1 MEDIRVYD
9 FEFHLLHIE
18 HNFISANWS
27 LKYNSIG
34 TFEGHFPLK
43 SGIVPVVMNNRYL
56 VLVQGEKQAIVTGVQ
71 AESDFIIYGRTVNWL
86 LSKRTVAKFKT
97 EVLTDTKLSTI
108 AEHVLNESFISNENP
123 VNNMELANTFNFDIG
138 RFWRNTR
145 NTAYDVIHDLCVR
158 ANHSGHELKFDHKNE
173 TWILHLYQGKEL
185 QLMVSEANRN
195 ANSITFTR
203 DCLDFA
209 TDGWYERAMVDKG
222 EWDAS
227 NNSPRI
233 DFKTPDTSRMYEYY
247 RVSVD
252 GTQVDRYQK
261 EVKYK
266 SGDFILCGADGYFNK
281 VTEIN
286 PVWERISNSELK
298 GIYRWEEKLTGTT
311 PTEAWDNLAK
321 KKINEDLS
329 AELQKMKYGEDYN
342 LGDMVRVQMKCGDSL
357 FTYKK
362 RIAEISVGYENN
374 LKTIQP
380 LFSDDEQ
387 EIVQETEQEIEQE
400 V

>member
-9 FEFHLLHIE
+9 FEFNLLHIE
-18 HNFISANWS
+18 HDFVSANWS
-27 LKYNSIG
+27 LKYNNIG

-43 SGIVPVVMNNRYL
+43 SGIVPVIMNNRYL
-56 VLVQGEKQAIVTGVQ
+56 VIIQGDKQAIVTGVQ
-71 AESDFIIYGRTVNWL
+71 AESDFAIYGRTVNWL
-86 LSKRTVAKFKT
+86 LTKRTVAKFKT
-97 EVLTDTKLSTI
+97 EDLKGTTLPKI
-108 AEHVLNESFISNENP
+108 AGHVLEESFIINENYP
-123 VNNMELANTFNFDIG
+123 VKDMKLEWTVDFDIG

-145 NTAYDVIHDLCVR
+145 NSAYDVIHDLCVR
-158 ANHSGHELKFDHKNE
+158 ANHSGHELRFDHRIHK
-173 TWILHLYQGKEL
+173 WILHLYQGKEL
-185 QLMVSEANRN
+185 PLMVSEANRN
-195 ANSITFTR
+195 AKSITFTR

-227 NNSPRI
+227 NNSPKI
-233 DFKTPDTSRMYEYY
+233 DFTKSDTSRMYEYY

-252 GTQVDRYQK
+252 GTQNGVN
-261 EVKYK
+261 YK

-321 KKINEDLS
+321 KKMNEDIS
-329 AELQKMKYGEDYN
+329 AELQKMKFGEDYN
-342 LGDMVRVQMKCGDSL
+342 LGDVVRVQMKCGDSL

-387 EIVQETEQEIEQE
+387 EIVQETEPEIEQE